1 MSLAKMPN
9 YNLLRYEFGWI
20 KNETPMTITTLAFL
34 RTIHNRYNE
43 HQFEDVFEWYNSLTD
58 NQLSGLD
65 IYKSQNVSQHK
76 SHTFTPMNIS
86 FILRYKNGFEE
97 ESTCTLVD
105 RYYYYI
111 YETRKFKWSYSVL
124 VN

>member
-58 NQLSGLD
+58 NQLLNIGVRKSFGNYYLDFVIKVSHHTESGIIITIEKSVNGD
-65 IYKSQNVSQHK
+65 IIKYASQ
-76 SHTFTPMNIS
+76 S
-86 FILRYKNGFEE
+86 FLGGEE
-97 ESTCTLVD
+97 DE
-105 RYYYYI
+105 
-111 YETRKFKWSYSVL
+111 
-124 VN
+124 